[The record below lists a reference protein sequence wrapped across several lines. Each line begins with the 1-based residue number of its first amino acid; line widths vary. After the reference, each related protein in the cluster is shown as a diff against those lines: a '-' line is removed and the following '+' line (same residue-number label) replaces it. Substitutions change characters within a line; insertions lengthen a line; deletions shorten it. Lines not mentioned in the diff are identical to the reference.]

1 MIDVTHQIII
11 HVNTVTGVVGSHYN
25 VLLIT
30 GYYFT
35 GLIHDK
41 FDFCTSN
48 QLQMP
53 FDPEIVGWLSAT
65 ETIDELFNWFN
76 KKDIEKL
83 EKHGYSIT
91 LYAASEY
98 KYHNNHWV
106 IKQNNSRL
114 VKCLPLASA

>member
-1 MIDVTHQIII
+1 MEPKLFYRLSNIQTQQGLWYDFKG
-11 HVNTVTGVVGSHYN
+11 N
-25 VLLIT
+25 
-30 GYYFT
+30 FT
-35 GLIHDK
+35 GLIHNK
-41 FDFCTSN
+41 FNFCANN

-65 ETIDELFNWFN
+65 ETLDDLFNWFN
-76 KKDIEKL
+76 KKDIEEL

-114 VKCLPLASA
+114 VKCLPLACA

>member
-1 MIDVTHQIII
+1 MEPKLFYRVSNIQTEQGLWYDFKG
-11 HVNTVTGVVGSHYN
+11 N
-25 VLLIT
+25 
-30 GYYFT
+30 FT

-41 FDFCTSN
+41 FNFCTNN

-114 VKCLPLASA
+114 VKCIPLACV